1 MTEGWLHRR
10 LPAKR
15 WDELKRPRWHAAGLG
30 IHDRLRFS
38 WQTKTMRTAACGCRG
53 LPLGRAAIHGLF
65 WTWMTLAVGAC
76 GCDISAGHPG
86 SELGVE
92 TARQRAT
99 TQQDAS
105 TGWLASGDVLRVRAA
120 SINDKVVG
128 SLPGASTPRPAKDQ
142 ETLPWLQWASVKAAN
157 ARANEQDQEYGLA
170 TRPQAG
176 MPAEKPRLG
185 LDDFLTFSANFDA
198 GYRKTQF
205 FDDDHRSLLFQ
216 WDGRAELWL
225 PPFRK
230 QFAWGPYLRLAGI
243 TSDTTEVWENNWSA
257 RPGFGIQAY
266 PFSLKPFREPDNL
279 VGRILGPTRLFY
291 EYNCVHYRGG
301 EPWWR
306 PDRLIRAGAEYWRER
321 SVNNTDKPVWH
332 EAWWGLTWQETDEWN
347 QDVRNVIFGASAR
360 VGARIPK
367 AGILSMFSPYL
378 VAESSL
384 TENRESWWEN
394 RLLLGGGI
402 RFAPRL
408 KDRKWLSRVVLFAE
422 YVAVADYYRQSAPS
436 SVPDYDFRV
445 GISIS
450 IGEWFSRFD

>member
-198 GYRKTQF
+198 G
-205 FDDDHRSLLFQ
+205 
-216 WDGRAELWL
+216 
-225 PPFRK
+225 
-230 QFAWGPYLRLAGI
+230 
-243 TSDTTEVWENNWSA
+243 
-257 RPGFGIQAY
+257 
-266 PFSLKPFREPDNL
+266 
-279 VGRILGPTRLFY
+279 
-291 EYNCVHYRGG
+291 
-301 EPWWR
+301 
-306 PDRLIRAGAEYWRER
+306 
-321 SVNNTDKPVWH
+321 
-332 EAWWGLTWQETDEWN
+332 
-347 QDVRNVIFGASAR
+347 
-360 VGARIPK
+360 
-367 AGILSMFSPYL
+367 
-378 VAESSL
+378 
-384 TENRESWWEN
+384 
-394 RLLLGGGI
+394 
-402 RFAPRL
+402 
-408 KDRKWLSRVVLFAE
+408 
-422 YVAVADYYRQSAPS
+422 
-436 SVPDYDFRV
+436 
-445 GISIS
+445 
-450 IGEWFSRFD
+450 